1 MEKLK
6 SAIIGCGNIYK
17 VHADALQKNEN
28 AELKYVVDIR
38 EERAK
43 TAAEKYNCSYIIEYE
58 ELLEKDIDVVH
69 ICTPHFLHSPMA
81 VKFLEADINVF
92 VEKPMALNYEEGIKI
107 IEALRGS
114 QAKLGVCFQNRFNNI
129 NQQTKKILESGRLG
143 AIKGIKGFVTWNRDE
158 EYYLK
163 DDWKGFYET
172 EGGGVLINQAIHTL
186 DLMQWFG
193 GPVEAVKGNVDTR
206 VLKEVI
212 EVEDTAEATLYF
224 EDGAVGIFYA
234 TNTFSQ
240 NSPIEIVIDCEKGSL
255 RLYDDQLIVTK
266 NRESKALISSD
277 NKGKYKSYWGNSHYK
292 TIDNFYQD
300 LIEGN
305 YNNTVIAAE
314 ALKTLELI
322 KNINQ
327 SASSQK
333 KCYLNNELNF
343 AK

>member
-17 VHADALQKNEN
+17 VHADALQKLES

-38 EERAK
+38 EERARN
-43 TAAEKYNCSYIIEYE
+43 AANKYNCSYIIEYE

-81 VKFLEADINVF
+81 VKFLEAGINVF
-92 VEKPMALNYEEGIKI
+92 VEKPLALNYNEGKEIIKTL
-107 IEALRGS
+107 EKSR
-114 QAKLGVCFQNRFNNI
+114 AKLGVCFQNRLNNN
-129 NQQTKKILESGRLG
+129 NQKAKQILEEGLLG
-143 AIKGIKGFVTWNRDE
+143 KIKGIKGFVTWHRNQ
-158 EYYLK
+158 EYYFK
-163 DDWKGFYET
+163 DDWKGFYAT

-193 GPVEAVKGNVDTR
+193 GAVEAVKGNVDTR
-206 VLKEVI
+206 VLNDAI
-212 EVEDTAEATLYF
+212 EVEDTAEATLF
-224 EDGAVGIFYA
+224 FTNGAVGIFYA

-240 NSPIEIVIDCEKGSL
+240 NSPVEIVIDCEEGSL
-255 RLYDDQLIVTK
+255 RLYDDQLIVT
-266 NRESKALISSD
+266 ESKERKAIISND

-292 TIDNFYQD
+292 IIKNFYQD
-300 LIEGN
+300 VIEGN
-305 YNNTVIAAE
+305 YNNSVIAAE

-327 SASSQK
+327 SASIQK
-333 KCYLNNELNF
+333 KCYLNNEF
-343 AK
+343 KFC

>member
-17 VHADALQKNEN
+17 VHADALQKLES

-38 EERAK
+38 EERARN
-43 TAAEKYNCSYIIEYE
+43 AANKYNCDYIIEYE

-81 VKFLEADINVF
+81 LKFLEAEINVF
-92 VEKPMALNYEEGIKI
+92 VEKPLAINYNEGKEI
-107 IEALRGS
+107 IRSLENSVAR
-114 QAKLGVCFQNRFNNI
+114 LGVCFQNRFNN
-129 NQQTKKILESGRLG
+129 NNKEAKQILEEGLLGR
-143 AIKGIKGFVTWNRDE
+143 IKGIKGFVTWHRNQD
-158 EYYLK
+158 YYLK
-163 DDWKGFYET
+163 DDWKGFYAT

-193 GPVEAVKGNVDTR
+193 GSVDAVKGNVDTR
-206 VLKEVI
+206 VLNEAI

-224 EDGAVGIFYA
+224 ANGAVGIFYA

-255 RLYDDQLIVTK
+255 RLYDDQLIVT
-266 NRESKALISSD
+266 ESEKSKSIISN

-292 TIDNFYQD
+292 IINNFYQD
-300 LIEGN
+300 VINGN
-305 YNNTVIAAE
+305 YNNTVTAAE

-327 SASSQK
+327 SARSQK
-333 KCYLNNELNF
+333 KCYLNNEF
-343 AK
+343 KFY